1 MILHTNDYLEY
12 YLTLVAWI
20 INSGVWNMIEDSGL
34 FAAPFAAI
42 IISEW
47 LKARAEG
54 ADEGNKG
61 VLSLARV
68 ENRFYTAILV
78 IIVCCMPLVTVSIDT
93 LQFDRKRMANT
104 PTELQHLGRWCPRIF
119 KRTRSPLSPGF
130 SCANE
135 ALTR

>member
-1 MILHTNDYLEY
+1 MMLHTNDYLEY
-12 YLTLVAWI
+12 YLTLVGWI

-34 FAAPFAAI
+34 VAAPFAAI

-93 LQFDRKRMANT
+93 LRFDRSRSEQCQYSVPNPADTGWNT
-104 PTELQHLGRWCPRIF
+104 
-119 KRTRSPLSPGF
+119 SF
-130 SCANE
+130 S
-135 ALTR
+135 